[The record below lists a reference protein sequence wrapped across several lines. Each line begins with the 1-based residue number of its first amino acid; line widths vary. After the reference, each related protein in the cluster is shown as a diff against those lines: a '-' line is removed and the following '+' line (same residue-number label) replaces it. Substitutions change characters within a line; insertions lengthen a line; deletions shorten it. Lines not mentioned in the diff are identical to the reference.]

1 MQRNTANAR
10 EKIIDAAE
18 QVVIEV
24 GARHLTL
31 ETVASKAGVSR
42 GGLLYHFPDKEA
54 LLRGMLERRVRC
66 MKESRI
72 KKRSE
77 IPAGLDREAV
87 VYLLSVLGDDPG
99 ANRGVSAALIA
110 SAAHNPELL
119 APAREDYRQIMNDLT
134 RDGLNFERAAVIML
148 ATSGLRFLEVLA
160 ISPFT
165 IEERGRIIKELRLL
179 AAGNKG
185 DGKEA

>member
-1 MQRNTANAR
+1 MQRNTTNAK

-18 QVVIEV
+18 QVVIEA

-66 MKESRI
+66 MKENRI

-99 ANRGVSAALIA
+99 ANRGISAALIA

-119 APAREDYRQIMNDLT
+119 APAREDYRQIMSDLT
-134 RDGLNFERAAVIML
+134 KDGLNFEWAAVIML

-165 IEERGRIIKELRLL
+165 TEERGRIIKELRLF

-185 DGKEA
+185 ECKKA